1 MQCAI
6 GKETDSL
13 LPAQEGRK
21 VCRRSDKEFFFVR
34 KGADP
39 DVCCYYCCFAGG
51 FKSYSGAEDQVLK
64 KQPKA
69 FRISGNLQRQG
80 FCLSDTSTAEQIR
93 FLHLTRKTST
103 PLSRDESEERN
114 GATEA
119 DPGKMSNATDED
131 AAG

>member
-64 KQPKA
+64 KQPDIGKSA
-69 FRISGNLQRQG
+69 AIGIL
-80 FCLSDTSTAEQIR
+80 LIR
-93 FLHLTRKTST
+93 YVYY
-103 PLSRDESEERN
+103 
-114 GATEA
+114 
-119 DPGKMSNATDED
+119 
-131 AAG
+131 